1 MSWKFFFS
9 VQLMS
14 RIFWW
19 AYIHE
24 SSSSTFITMQIIFSL
39 MPFLILANFAP
50 AFLSVILEDFVSDIL
65 DLASHF
71 PGLVRSPPWPSLDLT
86 AAVEFSGC
94 QLIVCAFVLF
104 LGRPCL
110 QYPRPCLSFP
120 WPSFPW
126 PCTGSSLAFD
136 WSHRS
141 CGILRTS
148 TPSLC
153 FRSLL
158 R

>member
-1 MSWKFFFS
+1 MTLAPLDNSSLMK
-9 VQLMS
+9 QADGELMS
-14 RIFWW
+14 EVELMKRR

-50 AFLSVILEDFVSDIL
+50 ALYFLSVILEDFVSDIL
-65 DLASHF
+65 DLASDF

-86 AAVEFSGC
+86 AAVAFSGR
-94 QLIVCAFVLF
+94 QLLVCAFILF

-126 PCTGSSLAFD
+126 PCTGSSLAFA
-136 WSHRS
+136 
-141 CGILRTS
+141 
-148 TPSLC
+148 
-153 FRSLL
+153 
-158 R
+158 

>member
-1 MSWKFFFS
+1 
-9 VQLMS
+9 
-14 RIFWW
+14 
-19 AYIHE
+19 
-24 SSSSTFITMQIIFSL
+24 MQIIFSL

-65 DLASHF
+65 DLASDF

-86 AAVEFSGC
+86 AFSGR

-126 PCTGSSLAFD
+126 PCTWSSLAFAR
-136 WSHRS
+136 SHRR
-141 CGILRTS
+141 CDNPRT
-148 TPSLC
+148 TDIKPSRITLMA
-153 FRSLL
+153 FNQPKSSQLHSHQLHVDHLL
-158 R
+158 SHLPGVGL